1 MQAAEGALEAET
13 SRVCMTGAREAFWGS
28 SFNDGTTQTVLDPLG
43 GGGRFAP
50 INSSDYGGRPLT
62 GPRPDDLSE
71 FRFVEWPG
79 WVNE

>member
-1 MQAAEGALEAET
+1 MELQYP
-13 SRVCMTGAREAFWGS
+13 
-28 SFNDGTTQTVLDPLG
+28 DGIDPPWK
-43 GGGRFAP
+43 GGRFAP
-50 INSSDYGGRPLT
+50 INSSNYGGRPLT